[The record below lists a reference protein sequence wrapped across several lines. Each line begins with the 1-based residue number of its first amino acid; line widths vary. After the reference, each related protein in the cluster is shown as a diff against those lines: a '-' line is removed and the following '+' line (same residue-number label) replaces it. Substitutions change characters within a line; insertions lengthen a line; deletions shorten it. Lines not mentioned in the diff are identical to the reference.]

1 MTFFII
7 FNIVI
12 FIIIIIAV
20 VIIIIFILT
29 NLFTYLFIY
38 LLLYFNHGVCRILT
52 NISEIGIS
60 NTDVCAY
67 AYTGFGVQS
76 EGREVLFGHWPATC
90 SLHVGLSLALVH
102 EYPCRTRLLF
112 RFGKPCS
119 RVYVMHSLYNGSS
132 SLDSWSYKRQHC
144 NLQND

>member
-1 MTFFII
+1 MQVHKNHLPLQLKTETNNNVAFFII

-38 LLLYFNHGVCRILT
+38 LLLYFHHGICRILT

-67 AYTGFGVQS
+67 AYI
-76 EGREVLFGHWPATC
+76 GH
-90 SLHVGLSLALVH
+90 L
-102 EYPCRTRLLF
+102 Y
-112 RFGKPCS
+112 RF
-119 RVYVMHSLYNGSS
+119 
-132 SLDSWSYKRQHC
+132 WSAV
-144 NLQND
+144 

>member
-1 MTFFII
+1 MAFFII

-29 NLFTYLFIY
+29 NLFTYLFIVVY
-38 LLLYFNHGVCRILT
+38 DGICRILT

-67 AYTGFGVQS
+67 AYI
-76 EGREVLFGHWPATC
+76 GHLYRSRSAVWGQGSAVWTLAATC

-102 EYPCRTRLLF
+102 KYPCWTRLLF

-119 RVYVMHSLYNGSS
+119 RENVMHSLYNGSS

-144 NLQND
+144 NLQYD